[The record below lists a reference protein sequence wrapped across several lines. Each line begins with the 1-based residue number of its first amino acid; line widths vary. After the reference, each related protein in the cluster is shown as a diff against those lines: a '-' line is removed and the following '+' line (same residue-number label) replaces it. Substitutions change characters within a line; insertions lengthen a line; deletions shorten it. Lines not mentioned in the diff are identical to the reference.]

1 MKYVITLLAAL
12 SLMLAACG
20 QSSADNPA
28 PTDAQMSMRAEEP
41 LTVGETTLIVTLTD
55 SSGAPLDGATLSVH
69 GDMDHEGMVAVNREV
84 SDSVNGEYHVP
95 FEWTMGGGWIVTV
108 TARLPENGGELTG
121 TFEYF
126 VEAVSSESIINQ
138 HGGMDRHDADA
149 PATIAY
155 EPDRDPAVGGD
166 ATVTITLTDADGQP
180 IPDATVEVIGDMD
193 HHGMMP
199 ISGTGQ
205 HTEEGRYVVPLR
217 WTMAGDWLVTVT
229 ATLADGRAVEQT
241 FDQVVVM
248 SAD

>member
-1 MKYVITLLAAL
+1 MKHLITLLAAL
-12 SLMLAACG
+12 SLMLALTACG

-28 PTDAQMSMRAEEP
+28 PADAELSMHVEEP
-41 LTVGETTLIVTLTD
+41 LTVGETMLIVTLTD
-55 SSGAPLDGATLSVH
+55 GSGTPVDGATLRVH
-69 GDMDHEGMVAVNREV
+69 GDMDHEGMTPVNREV
-84 SDSVNGEYHVP
+84 SESVDGTYRVP

-108 TARLPENGGELTG
+108 TAHLPENGGELTE

-126 VEAVSSESIINQ
+126 VEAVSRESIITQ
-138 HGGMDRHDADA
+138 HGSINQDAA
-149 PATIAY
+149 SIAY

-166 ATVTITLTDADGQP
+166 ATVTITLTNARGQA
-180 IPDATVEVIGDMD
+180 ITDATVEIVGDMA

-217 WTMAGDWLVTVT
+217 WTMAGDWQVMVT
-229 ATLADGRAVEQT
+229 ATLADGSIVEQT
-241 FDQVVVM
+241 FDQEVVL